1 MNIMNTRS
9 ILCIAALSIS
19 AAAMSADPTSA
30 TPPATSTTLGSAAA
44 PQAPKVAVEKS
55 DLQPA
60 AGEKFDPAEI
70 RQALS
75 ELLAL
80 KQGVGSNQ
88 QIQEKK
94 AALKAAVERGIKQDP
109 QSVIKLL
116 FGFEQRIYR
125 QGPLSMG
132 PYITDEVTS
141 FIQRDPELAIALID
155 QVPNEIG
162 RSILVN
168 SIGSI
173 WAKSDLKAALAW
185 ANQQTDSKI
194 KNEILVGVISIWSAT
209 DFKSA
214 LAYVQ
219 SLPPGASQDGLVSLA
234 FSQAAFKANSVQGA
248 IAMMQSLPEGRTKDL
263 AARGLSNF
271 MSQAPTMAEPQ
282 AAMDI
287 ATGIGDSEMR
297 TNAQANVLY
306 RWFERDRAAAMQC
319 MQSLPVGPTK
329 DLAAMYISRDLSMRE
344 IEDRPAAVNM
354 ASGIGDSK
362 MRTDALKIAVQI
374 SADIWYRK
382 DPAAA
387 IQWMQ
392 SLPVGP
398 TKDSAAR
405 GISSVMSYTDPQA
418 AMNMASGIA
427 DSDIRTDALK
437 IAVEEWSWKDPA
449 AATQWIN
456 RSSLPQEVKTQL
468 LAKAQP
474 LPQNPLPLPIIVP
487 PSLKEKSGN

>member
-1 MNIMNTRS
+1 
-9 ILCIAALSIS
+9 
-19 AAAMSADPTSA
+19 
-30 TPPATSTTLGSAAA
+30 
-44 PQAPKVAVEKS
+44 
-55 DLQPA
+55 
-60 AGEKFDPAEI
+60 
-70 RQALS
+70 
-75 ELLAL
+75 
-80 KQGVGSNQ
+80 
-88 QIQEKK
+88 
-94 AALKAAVERGIKQDP
+94 
-109 QSVIKLL
+109 
-116 FGFEQRIYR
+116 
-125 QGPLSMG
+125 
-132 PYITDEVTS
+132 
-141 FIQRDPELAIALID
+141 
-155 QVPNEIG
+155 
-162 RSILVN
+162 
-168 SIGSI
+168 
-173 WAKSDLKAALAW
+173 
-185 ANQQTDSKI
+185 
-194 KNEILVGVISIWSAT
+194 
-209 DFKSA
+209 
-214 LAYVQ
+214 
-219 SLPPGASQDGLVSLA
+219 
-234 FSQAAFKANSVQGA
+234 
-248 IAMMQSLPEGRTKDL
+248 MMQSLPEGRTKDL

-437 IAVEEWSWKDPA
+437 IAVEEWSWRDPA
-449 AATQWIN
+449 ATTQWIN
-456 RSSLPQEVKTQL
+456 RSSLPEDVKTQL

-474 LPQNPLPLPIIVP
+474 LPKNPLPLPIIVP